1 MVSYLA
7 EAPEEVVRY
16 TSIVRAVEAAGG
28 AVASGIS
35 STTAPLTVAVGVN
48 FGVCAVAVIPAW
60 LVVRRIGNVDLP
72 QFGGV
77 AHKVELHA

>member
-28 AVASGIS
+28 AVAC
-35 STTAPLTVAVGVN
+35 TYHQFL
-48 FGVCAVAVIPAW
+48 
-60 LVVRRIGNVDLP
+60 RRIEAVLHFYHSWYQLDYSARG
-72 QFGGV
+72 FHF
-77 AHKVELHA
+77 AHTARSLTTIC